1 LTSSEKK
8 KVQRPKLKKFCI
20 SNCIFEVYDR
30 YEITNYIGRG
40 GYGIV
45 CEAYDH
51 VAKRKVAIK
60 KVVNLFSHSLE
71 FQKRILREIKI
82 LRHFRRHDNII
93 CLFDLIAPPSFEK
106 FSDVYIVME
115 YMDINMQV
123 LLSSDEHF
131 PDKNIQYFLY
141 HILRGVK
148 YLHSANVLHR
158 DLVSHFQSFL
168 IF

>member
-1 LTSSEKK
+1 M
-8 KVQRPKLKKFCI
+8 
-20 SNCIFEVYDR
+20 
-30 YEITNYIGRG
+30 
-40 GYGIV
+40 
-45 CEAYDH
+45 
-51 VAKRKVAIK
+51 
-60 KVVNLFSHSLE
+60 E

-82 LRHFRRHDNII
+82 LRHFRRHDNVSNSHEKKGLHFEKII
-93 CLFDLIAPPSFEK
+93 CLFDLIAPPSYEK

-158 DLVSHFQSFL
+158 DLVSFFN
-168 IF
+168 